1 MKKIILLSLLAIFVI
16 SFLGCG
22 KVVNPIIENRVIAT
36 LNSHI
41 KADKWSCKVLGDP
54 NFNQSSVPD
63 VTINGENIYYDN
75 VIVKKVDLHFKN
87 VSINLSDKTIK
98 SCDEATADIMIS
110 EDNLSKLIEN
120 YSSINNPKVITNND
134 KITLKG
140 GVSLL
145 GQNVDLEV
153 TGSVYVKKGKE
164 LYLEPDSFKVMKLG
178 VTVPNIAKGVIN
190 NIINP
195 VYKIKDNPYDLY
207 IDSLTYK
214 DGYIYATAHFDSV
227 KIMQAFK
234 ESLQK

>member
-1 MKKIILLSLLAIFVI
+1 
-16 SFLGCG
+16 
-22 KVVNPIIENRVIAT
+22 
-36 LNSHI
+36 
-41 KADKWSCKVLGDP
+41 KVLGDP

-120 YSSINNPKVITNND
+120 YSSVNNPKVITNND

-178 VTVPNIAKGVIN
+178 VTVPNVAKGVIN

-207 IDSLTYK
+207 IDSFTYK

>member
-1 MKKIILLSLLAIFVI
+1 M
-16 SFLGCG
+16 
-22 KVVNPIIENRVIAT
+22 
-36 LNSHI
+36 
-41 KADKWSCKVLGDP
+41 
-54 NFNQSSVPD
+54 
-63 VTINGENIYYDN
+63 
-75 VIVKKVDLHFKN
+75 DLHFKN

-120 YSSINNPKVITNND
+120 YSSVNNPMVITSND

-145 GQNVDLEV
+145 GQTVDLEV

-178 VTVPNIAKGVIN
+178 VTVPNVAKGVIN